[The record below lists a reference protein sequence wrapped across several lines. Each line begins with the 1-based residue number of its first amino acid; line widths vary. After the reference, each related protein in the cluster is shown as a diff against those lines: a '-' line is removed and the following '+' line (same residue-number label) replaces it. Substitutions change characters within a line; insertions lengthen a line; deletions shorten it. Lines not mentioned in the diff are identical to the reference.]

1 MIAVMSTQKVPKKCQ
16 KSANLDTRKVGIR
29 LKSAI
34 FLEKVPSLDFCGEN
48 VLQNEDYG
56 V

>member
-1 MIAVMSTQKVPKKCQ
+1 MSTQKVPKKCQ
-16 KSANLDTRKVGIR
+16 KVPTFGTRKVIIR
-29 LKSAI
+29 LKSAN
-34 FLEKVPSLDFCGEN
+34 FAQKVPTLDFAWEK